1 MTTQANTSPET
12 CSDKTTPEDTK
23 AQQSESKSGSQDAIA
38 FLSLIDGLTRLERE
52 GASLALKQIE
62 QLVSEAQNAQRN
74 ANFHRRKEICSGMVK
89 AFNVAHAAILGQ
101 FNLEEGN

>member
-1 MTTQANTSPET
+1 MTQADTSLGSCFHKMIP
-12 CSDKTTPEDTK
+12 DDTK
-23 AQQSESKSGSQDAIA
+23 GQQSESKSGSQDAIA
-38 FLSLIDGLTRLERE
+38 FLSLIDGLTRVERE